1 MSWRDK
7 LWMWGYTQ
15 EEIGTTVPFTG
26 ISKSYCSLE
35 SAARYFGMN
44 NTVFMNSMHS
54 LECLEENLAFVKD
67 SKQVICGL
75 PHGEANALAGA
86 ETISRMSLKFPN
98 IKGIV
103 LDDFLQL
110 SGHPTTPELVR
121 AIREKLRSANPAL
134 EIYVVMYSDINHLDI
149 TPYLELID
157 GIMLWRWVSTEHFW
171 RGEFDS
177 LLHRFKANYGQK
189 LLHGVYLQ
197 NYGEYSSSS
206 HPIDFGLWKLQ
217 WMKILTSL
225 RGKDAFLDGCV
236 LLQNGWVGNPEF
248 RDHVVWLKDTL
259 DWFCETTTDES
270 AR

>member
-15 EEIGTTVPFTG
+15 EETGITVPFTG
-26 ISKSYCSLE
+26 SSKSYCSLE

-54 LECLEENLAFVKD
+54 LERLEENLAFVKD
-67 SKQVICGL
+67 SKQVLCGL

-86 ETISRMSLKFPN
+86 ETISKMSLKFPN
-98 IKGIV
+98 IKGVV

-171 RGEFDS
+171 RGEFDP
-177 LLHRFKANYGQK
+177 LLHRFKVNTGRK

-217 WMKILTSL
+217 WMKILNSL
-225 RGKDAFLDGCV
+225 RGKYAFLDGCV
-236 LLQNGWVGNPEF
+236 LLQNAWVGNPEF
-248 RDHVVWLKDTL
+248 RDHIVWLKDTL
-259 DWFCETTTDES
+259 DWFCETTTE
-270 AR
+270 RE

>member
-15 EEIGTTVPFTG
+15 EEIGTPLPFTG
-26 ISKSYCSLE
+26 SSKSFCSLE

-54 LECLEENLAFVKD
+54 LERMEENLAFVKD
-67 SKQVICGL
+67 SKQILCGL

-86 ETISRMSLKFPN
+86 EAISRMSLKFPN

-121 AIREKLRSANPAL
+121 SVREKLRSANPKL
-134 EIYVVMYSDINHLDI
+134 EIFVVMYSDLNHLDI
-149 TPYLELID
+149 TPYLDLID
-157 GIMLWRWVSTEHFW
+157 GIMLWRWVSTDHFW
-171 RGEFDS
+171 RAEFPS
-177 LLHRFKANYGQK
+177 LLHRFKANYGKK
-189 LLHGVYLQ
+189 LFHGVYLQ
-197 NYGEYSSSS
+197 NYGEYSSSA
-206 HPIDFGLWKLQ
+206 HPIDFELWKLQ
-217 WMKILTSL
+217 WMKILASL
-225 RGKDAFLDGCV
+225 RGKYAFLDGCV

-248 RDHVVWLKDTL
+248 RDHAVWLKDTL
-259 DWFCETTTDES
+259 EWFCETTTE
-270 AR
+270 RG